1 MDRKSIGAALAAQS
15 LSIFLKLAV
24 GTAAKLQ
31 SPRPLTHSLYLYN
44 LLRKGDSRSFLC
56 EVARPAL

>member
-24 GTAAKLQ
+24 GTAVGLQ
-31 SPRPLTHSLYLYN
+31 S
-44 LLRKGDSRSFLC
+44 LRQFMHFNFMHDHLRIVSSTPFLC
-56 EVARPAL
+56 ELARPAL

>member
-24 GTAAKLQ
+24 GTAVGLRA
-31 SPRPLTHSLYLYN
+31 PRRFMH
-44 LLRKGDSRSFLC
+44 FIH
-56 EVARPAL
+56 V